1 MGMSYVQRRRFLWI
15 IFFAGLVLAAVVA
28 NATTLARLSFDDLA
42 QQSMAIARLR
52 CLGSETHWHGGEIW
66 TETKFETVKRH
77 KGELEPVV
85 TIRMLGGHV
94 GSFYSRVDG
103 VPTFRAGEEVYLF
116 LWGRAGEPYRVLGWS
131 QGTFRIARDAR
142 TGRERVTQESAFG
155 EYDPQTRTFQAYG
168 MLGMD
173 VPVFREKLQQAIER
187 STLIRR

>member
-1 MGMSYVQRRRFLWI
+1 MSYVQRRRFLWI

-85 TIRMLGGHV
+85 TIRMLGGPRWEFLFAGGWRANVPGRRRGLSISV
-94 GSFYSRVDG
+94 GSRRRTVS
-103 VPTFRAGEEVYLF
+103 RAGLVA
-116 LWGRAGEPYRVLGWS
+116 RHISHCSRCTNRPR
-131 QGTFRIARDAR
+131 ARDA
-142 TGRERVTQESAFG
+142 GIG
-155 EYDPQTRTFQAYG
+155 
-168 MLGMD
+168 L
-173 VPVFREKLQQAIER
+173 
-187 STLIRR
+187 RRI